1 MKHRKRRRREI
12 FIAIIFFISAIG
24 LFGTAGWV
32 HVKNEEQNEVLKSI
46 QEKAS
51 ILEAS
56 KEMLGIQLEEAKE
69 KNQQLTKQMQELNS
83 EVTLLKSQGIDVER
97 LLNEDESDKKYAYL
111 TFDDGPSQNTIKIL
125 DFLKLNNISATF
137 FVTKKTDYEEVY
149 KRIVDE
155 GHTLALHTTT
165 HDYAQVYRSVDS
177 FFEDLMTVSDY
188 VKSLTG
194 VESKIIRFPGGSN
207 NTVSN
212 RYGGVGLMD
221 KIISQVKEKGYIYYD
236 WNVDST
242 DASRARQDKNVIV
255 DSVLSQAKYQKEA
268 NILMHDAAGKG
279 TTVEALP
286 EIVKGLREQG
296 FSFKAI
302 TQETTPVQFK

>member
-1 MKHRKRRRREI
+1 MKRRKRRRREI

-24 LFGTAGWV
+24 LFSTAGWV
-32 HVKNEEQNEVLKSI
+32 HVKNKEQNEVLKSI

>member
-1 MKHRKRRRREI
+1 
-12 FIAIIFFISAIG
+12 
-24 LFGTAGWV
+24 
-32 HVKNEEQNEVLKSI
+32 
-46 QEKAS
+46 
-51 ILEAS
+51 
-56 KEMLGIQLEEAKE
+56 MLGIQLKEAKE
-69 KNQQLTKQMQELNS
+69 KNHQLTKQMQELNS

-137 FVTKKTDYEEVY
+137 FVTKKTDYEELY

-194 VESKIIRFPGGSN
+194 VEAKIIRFPGGSN

-221 KIISQVKEKGYIYYD
+221 KIISQVKGKGYIYYD

-302 TQETTPVQFK
+302 TSETTPVQFK

>member
-1 MKHRKRRRREI
+1 MKRRKRRRREI
-12 FIAIIFFISAIG
+12 FIAIIFLISAIG
-24 LFGTAGWV
+24 LFSTAGWV
-32 HVKNEEQNEVLKSI
+32 HVKNKEQNEVLKSI

-69 KNQQLTKQMQELNS
+69 KNQQLTKQMQELNA

-194 VESKIIRFPGGSN
+194 IESKIIRFPGGSN